1 MTTYI
6 NYQEFKTLLS
16 VAETA
21 KYLNCSEQTVRKMI
35 HSNELPAIF
44 FRHRYKIKAEDITR
58 YIDKRKGGECYAWEH
73 RNPDKGR
80 SHGHTENRVKHVL

>member
-21 KYLNCSEQTVRKMI
+21 KYLNCC
-35 HSNELPAIF
+35 
-44 FRHRYKIKAEDITR
+44 KI
-58 YIDKRKGGECYAWEH
+58 
-73 RNPDKGR
+73 
-80 SHGHTENRVKHVL
+80 SQLQ

>member
-35 HSNELPAIF
+35 HSNELHAIF

-58 YIDKRKGGECYAWEH
+58 YIDKRQGGECYA
-73 RNPDKGR
+73 
-80 SHGHTENRVKHVL
+80 